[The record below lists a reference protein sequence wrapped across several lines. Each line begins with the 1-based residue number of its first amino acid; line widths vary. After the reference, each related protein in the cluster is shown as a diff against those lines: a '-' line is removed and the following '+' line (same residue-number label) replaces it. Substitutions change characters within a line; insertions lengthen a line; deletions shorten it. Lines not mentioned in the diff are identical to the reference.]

1 MDTPTQ
7 PTAPTTPAPAKEPLK
22 TDPTGGRPEYSDEQ
36 YKEWLNDLEPYLK
49 KGNSLYYC
57 CNRAGLQP
65 HYASVLRKYRLNDWF
80 CQKVDAYRAYP
91 GELANDTIIT
101 ALMQIDTKLKT
112 NAGSLTK
119 DDIDILKLVAEKHR
133 TAQPFFVT
141 RTEAA
146 VADPDKVGKV
156 LDTIETDYDTVGRE
170 AKKQMVATNA
180 PVQDKGQTGPVG
192 DVSA

>member
-1 MDTPTQ
+1 ME
-7 PTAPTTPAPAKEPLK
+7 PTTTTPPTPAKEPLK

-36 YKEWLNDLEPYLK
+36 YKEWLQDLEPYLK

-133 TAQPFFVT
+133 TAQPFFVSRQET
-141 RTEAA
+141 AE
-146 VADPDKVGKV
+146 ADPSQVGKI
-156 LDTIETDYDTVGRE
+156 LDTIETDYAKLGENAKIALHE
-170 AKKQMVATNA
+170 ANIPQG
-180 PVQDKGQTGPVG
+180 QDKPSGN
-192 DVSA
+192 S